1 MNDTLVSRCTTLVA
15 TLVIKTVAGSGV
27 GLPWAMLHYVG
38 ARAAGKV
45 LSRAMR
51 SEPPQQTTK
60 NPVTQPST
68 LLLIKNLEN
77 KTVQ

>member
-1 MNDTLVSRCTTLVA
+1 M
-15 TLVIKTVAGSGV
+15 
-27 GLPWAMLHYVG
+27 PWVMLHYVG

-68 LLLIKNLEN
+68 LLLIKYLRSVVWGLPQLATIIASLKGSPQYRGRSWLDQFN
-77 KTVQ
+77 